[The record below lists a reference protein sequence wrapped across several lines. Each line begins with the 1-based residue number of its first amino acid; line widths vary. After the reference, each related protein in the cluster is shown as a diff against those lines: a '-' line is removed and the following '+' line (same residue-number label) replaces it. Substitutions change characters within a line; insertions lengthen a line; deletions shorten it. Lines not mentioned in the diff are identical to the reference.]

1 MSRTRIRAIFL
12 KEIRDYRR
20 NRQIVVT
27 MGVLPLFFS
36 IYPAIEIFALP
47 ASTAGAL
54 ASKQPLVYMLGIPA
68 LVPAAIAAFSVAGE
82 RQQGTLEPV
91 LTTPIRNEEF
101 LLGKALAALV
111 PSLAVAY
118 GVFAIFV
125 GAIELFAQ
133 SAVAS
138 AVLQGP
144 ELLGQ
149 LIFTPLI
156 AAFSIW
162 IGIAISARSN
172 DTRVAQQ
179 LSILASLPSIVLTS
193 TIAIGGLHATLHV
206 ALFFGVLLLLADSL
220 GWRFVS
226 PLFNRERLIIGT
238 KA

>member
-125 GAIELFAQ
+125 GAIEVFAQ
-133 SAVAS
+133 SAVAA